1 MNHSSEKIVSRHA
14 EISAVPVRTLAAA
27 VTGSGIIAIY
37 SHMKRFLILFVTIV
51 LCSFTASAQE
61 KSPRILFFGDSITAG
76 YGIEEKNAY
85 PALIQQK
92 IDSLNWNYQV
102 INGGLSGE
110 TSAGGLRRIDWM
122 LRQSVSVFVLELGGN
137 DGLRGI
143 DLEVTKSNLQKIID
157 KVQDQ
162 YPEAVVILAGMQVP
176 PNLGA
181 DYTGEFRQMYPD
193 LAEKNNVE
201 LIPFLL
207 EGVGGNEA
215 LNQSDGIHP
224 TAEGHKIIAEN
235 VWETLEPILREQ
247 STQ

>member
-1 MNHSSEKIVSRHA
+1 
-14 EISAVPVRTLAAA
+14 
-27 VTGSGIIAIY
+27 
-37 SHMKRFLILFVTIV
+37 
-51 LCSFTASAQE
+51 
-61 KSPRILFFGDSITAG
+61 
-76 YGIEEKNAY
+76 
-85 PALIQQK
+85 
-92 IDSLNWNYQV
+92 
-102 INGGLSGE
+102 
-110 TSAGGLRRIDWM
+110 RRIDWM

-143 DLEVTKSNLQKIID
+143 DLKVTKGNLQKIID

-162 YPEAVVILAGMQVP
+162 YPETVVILAGMQVP

-181 DYTGEFRQMYPD
+181 DYTGELSQMYPD
-193 LAEKNNVE
+193 LEEKNNVE